1 MLWWNLQQKLAEAAP
16 MKTCIAKQ
24 GSGNQTELQINDI
37 TLEEAT

>member
-1 MLWWNLQQKLAEAAP
+1 MLCWNLQQKLAEAAP

-24 GSGNQTELQINDI
+24 GSVNQTELQINDI